1 MYNTTGADDSN
12 PNPMDGAGFDG
23 GNANPGNGQGQPA
36 GDNVSD
42 VPYEEVK

>member
-1 MYNTTGADDSN
+1 MYNATNSDGA
-12 PNPMDGAGFDG
+12 NPMDGAGFDG
-23 GNANPGNGQGQPA
+23 GNTNPGNGQGQPT